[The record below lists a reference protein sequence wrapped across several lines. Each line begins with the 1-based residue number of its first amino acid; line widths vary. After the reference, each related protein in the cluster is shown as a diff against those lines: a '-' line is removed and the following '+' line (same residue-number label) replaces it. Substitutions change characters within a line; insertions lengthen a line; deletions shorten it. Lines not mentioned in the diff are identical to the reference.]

1 MLFASFVVY
10 NILGS
15 VGRHIFTLFIGGIL
29 LVGSEYRRKTMG
41 IYPQIIA
48 GTGTSIIYATIFSM
62 FAITNIIPPTIGM
75 VFLALISIGSW
86 YLAIRHNG
94 IWIAILGTAGV
105 FITPNLLVFFG
116 QNAVFESNAF
126 PMLLGY
132 LLIMDIAVVLISM
145 KKNWDIFNQISI
157 LGSYIFIFASLPELS
172 EESLLM
178 KMSALISVY
187 VIFITLSFL
196 LHFVRKE
203 QPNFRNM
210 LLINTNSILFYFGS
224 FWVLWMDDYY
234 IEFAILNLIL
244 AGLNFG
250 LGMATSKISGVSK
263 NLGFLYYTKAAVF
276 LTISIPIFLG
286 GFVTTIAWSGMAA
299 GFTII
304 GLKLQEWKWR
314 IYSAILFVLV
324 IIKLFGIDMVGSF
337 EISPWPYMNWSITS
351 LFVITSLWITYLAY
365 KTPIFKLNSSSETNN
380 G

>member
-1 MLFASFVVY
+1 
-10 NILGS
+10 
-15 VGRHIFTLFIGGIL
+15 
-29 LVGSEYRRKTMG
+29 
-41 IYPQIIA
+41 
-48 GTGTSIIYATIFSM
+48 
-62 FAITNIIPPTIGM
+62 
-75 VFLALISIGSW
+75 
-86 YLAIRHNG
+86 
-94 IWIAILGTAGV
+94 
-105 FITPNLLVFFG
+105 
-116 QNAVFESNAF
+116 
-126 PMLLGY
+126 MLLGY